1 MPMLL
6 RSKWL
11 FKPRPLARR
20 LALPPREQS
29 GLLQHPPNARRTNGH
44 NVGVEHHE
52 RQPSIAFQRILQV
65 ECDNGFFLPL
75 RQPEIARNP
84 TVVFVDAPI
93 ALTPVI
99 ELAGGNSQPMNEPSD
114 TDLGLLRP
122 VPDEIHHLVPHIMR
136 HPAAG

>member
-29 GLLQHPPNARRTNGH
+29 
-44 NVGVEHHE
+44 
-52 RQPSIAFQRILQV
+52 
-65 ECDNGFFLPL
+65 GFFLPL